1 MYMVRSSFSFGST
14 CTEPLDFLDNK
25 TSFYNMFGLV
35 PDMLFVINMFSR
47 TIEES
52 VTLQSKLSTLCSR
65 SQLQIF
71 CHIVQL
77 QYVGIKT

>member
-1 MYMVRSSFSFGST
+1 
-14 CTEPLDFLDNK
+14 
-25 TSFYNMFGLV
+25 MFGLV